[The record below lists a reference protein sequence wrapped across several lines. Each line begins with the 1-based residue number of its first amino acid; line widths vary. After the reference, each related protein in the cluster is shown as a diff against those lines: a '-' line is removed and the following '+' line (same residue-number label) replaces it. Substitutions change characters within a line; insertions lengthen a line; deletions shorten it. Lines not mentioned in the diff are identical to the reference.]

1 MADLDPAQFDFTG
14 TDSNLTITKKQ
25 IQCRSNSF
33 AFLTSKID
41 APNFKCHARITYH
54 IRHCLFT
61 IRSSKLGFLFF
72 LFQNNYKSETILLV
86 NQDLET
92 ILIFN
97 KLSVENSILVGKIT
111 LENRA
116 FETILVSNKLSVENS
131 ILVDKI
137 ALENRVLYTQFVRY

>member
-1 MADLDPAQFDFTG
+1 MCSMCSSQQIGMADLDPAQFDFTG

-61 IRSSKLGFLFF
+61 IRSSKLGFFF
-72 LFQNNYKSETILLV
+72 FFFQNNYKSQTILLV
-86 NQDLET
+86 SQD
-92 ILIFN
+92 
-97 KLSVENSILVGKIT
+97 
-111 LENRA
+111 
-116 FETILVSNKLSVENS
+116 FETILVSNKLSVKNS
-131 ILVDKI
+131 IFKCNFTDQ
-137 ALENRVLYTQFVRY
+137 NRVLYTQFVRY